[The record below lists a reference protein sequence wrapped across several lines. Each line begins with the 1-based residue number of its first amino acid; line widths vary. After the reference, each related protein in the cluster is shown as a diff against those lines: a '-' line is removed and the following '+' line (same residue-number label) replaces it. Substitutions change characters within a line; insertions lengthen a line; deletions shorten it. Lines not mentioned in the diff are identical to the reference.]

1 MMSVLAKEE
10 LVSRTKALSK
20 EEIEIVLD
28 NVPIELVHAAI
39 GRKLQKDKECIT
51 GMQQILEGV
60 KDECF

>member
-10 LVSRTKALSK
+10 LVNRTKALSQ

-28 NVPIELVHAAI
+28 NIPVQLLHAAI
-39 GRKLQKDKECIT
+39 GRKLQKDKERIT